1 MATVKVNGGAAAPV
15 REPADRWSIAEAGEL
30 YDVSRWGKGYFSVGQ
45 NGHVWVH
52 PDKDPNRALDLKELV
67 DNLQLRGISLP
78 ILIRFGEILKHR
90 LGEIHQAFQNA
101 INDNN
106 YKGSYCCVYP
116 IKVNQQ
122 RQVVEEV
129 FQYGR
134 PYKFGLESGSKP
146 ELLAVL
152 AIADNETPII
162 CNGFKDDEYIEMVML
177 AKKIGRQIIPVVEKY
192 TELDLIL
199 KHSAKV
205 GVRPVI
211 GLRIKLASRGSGRW
225 KSSGGYR
232 SKFGLTV
239 TEALRALDQLKSV
252 GMEDCL
258 QLLHFHL
265 GSQITNIRQIKGA
278 VIEAARAYVEMR
290 RAGAG
295 LNYLDVGGGL
305 GIDYDGSQT
314 DFESSVN
321 YTLQEYANDVVYHIQ
336 SVCDEAEVPHPVV
349 VSESGRAVAAY
360 HSVLVFNVL
369 GVTGF
374 GDEET
379 LPEFPEDVE
388 QPLIDLK
395 DTLRGLSSKNLLES
409 FHDAQQ
415 ALDSALNLFSLGYLP
430 LQQRSWAECIY
441 WVICRRIQKL
451 AKDLDYFPE
460 ELEGL
465 DSLLSETY
473 FCNFSLFQS
482 MPDSWAVKQ
491 LFPIMPI
498 HRLELEPFH
507 HGILGDISCDSDGKV
522 DQFIDRRD
530 VKRTLPLHA
539 FNGEPYFL
547 GAFLV
552 GAYQEILGDLHN
564 LFGDTNAVHV
574 LLDANGAVTLD
585 AVIRGDTVREVLD
598 YVQFKSTVL
607 AEHFRRDVET
617 AVREGRIGYEES
629 GLLLRFYED
638 GLNGYTYL
646 EQ

>member
-1 MATVKVNGGAAAPV
+1 MTTARVNNDAAPV
-15 REPADRWSIAEAGEL
+15 REPADRWSIAEAAEL
-30 YDVSRWGKGYFSVGQ
+30 YDVNSWGKGYFSVGAS
-45 NGHVWVH
+45 GHVCVH
-52 PDKDPNRALDLKELV
+52 PNKEADRKIDLKELV
-67 DNLQLRGISLP
+67 DNLQLRGIALP

-90 LGEIHQAFQNA
+90 LGEIHGAFQNA
-101 INDNN
+101 ITENS
-106 YKGSYCCVYP
+106 YTGSYCCVYP

-122 RQVVEEV
+122 RQVVEEI

-134 PYKFGLESGSKP
+134 PYKFGLEAGSKP

-232 SKFGLTV
+232 SKFGLTI
-239 TEALRALDQLKSV
+239 TEALKALEQLKSV

-258 QLLHFHL
+258 QLMHFHL

-321 YTLQEYANDVVYHIQ
+321 YTLQEYANDVIYHIQ
-336 SVCDEAEVPHPVV
+336 SVCDEAEVPHPAIIT
-349 VSESGRAVAAY
+349 ESGRAVAAY

-374 GDEET
+374 GEEDT
-379 LPEFPEDVE
+379 LPEFGDDVE

-395 DTLRGLSSKNLLES
+395 ETLRGLSMKNLLES

-430 LQQRSWAECIY
+430 LQQRSWAESIY
-441 WVICRRIQKL
+441 WVICRQIQKL
-451 AKDLDYFPE
+451 AKHLDYFPE

-465 DSLLSETY
+465 NTLLSDTY

-498 HRLELEPFH
+498 HRLGEEPSH

-530 VKRTLPLHA
+530 VKKTLPLHT
-539 FNGEPYFL
+539 FNGEPYYL
-547 GAFLV
+547 GTFLV

-574 LLDANGAVTLD
+574 QLDENNQVVLEAL
-585 AVIRGDTVREVLD
+585 IRGDTVREVLD
-598 YVQFKSTVL
+598 YVQFKSTAL
-607 AEHFRRDVET
+607 AEQFRRDVET
-617 AVREGRIGYEES
+617 AVREGRVGYEEA